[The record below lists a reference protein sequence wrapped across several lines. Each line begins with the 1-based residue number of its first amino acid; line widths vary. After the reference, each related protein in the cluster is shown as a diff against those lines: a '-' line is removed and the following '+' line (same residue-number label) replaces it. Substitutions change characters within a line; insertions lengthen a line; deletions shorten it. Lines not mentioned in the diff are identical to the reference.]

1 MYCIRRQSVYLLRS
15 NSFFFFVPVVFFIFI
30 FIIIICPYSVKALF
44 PTQFPFSF
52 SRQPSRIRSRR
63 RITNWEPEFGPWGSL
78 GRRRNDYYPV
88 PDPRRCRK
96 TWARPVTN
104 GLCKATSGWHNPPP
118 IISTPAMV
126 TLAVIRL
133 FVEIFFKHPK
143 VKCTITEKGPGNRR
157 PWEGQGC
164 SVPPNPGRYRWVF
177 F

>member
-1 MYCIRRQSVYLLRS
+1 MWPNYKCLNCSVGAGTVNQCARKPLKVQFFLFVS
-15 NSFFFFVPVVFFIFI
+15 SFFFPPLFFI
-30 FIIIICPYSVKALF
+30 FIIIIFCPRSVKALF

-63 RITNWEPEFGPWGSL
+63 WITNWEPEFGPWGSL

-126 TLAVIRL
+126 TLA
-133 FVEIFFKHPK
+133 
-143 VKCTITEKGPGNRR
+143 
-157 PWEGQGC
+157 
-164 SVPPNPGRYRWVF
+164 
-177 F
+177 